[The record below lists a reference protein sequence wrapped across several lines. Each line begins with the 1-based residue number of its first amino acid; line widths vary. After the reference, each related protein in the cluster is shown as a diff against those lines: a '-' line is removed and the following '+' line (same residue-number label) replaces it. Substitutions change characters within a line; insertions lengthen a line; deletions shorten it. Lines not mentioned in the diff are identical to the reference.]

1 MEYKSELMTKT
12 TRTIIDYMYI
22 VIGSAIAALAIVLFL
37 NPAKLAPGG
46 VSGIATIMFY
56 LAGWDLGLTIFIL
69 TMPLFFIGL
78 KLFGKQYGVKTLL
91 GSLLLS
97 VFTSIWTAVFGET
110 GILDYSHEI
119 STWLSTLYGGVLS
132 GVGIGLVMKSGSNT
146 GGTDIIAQIIA
157 RYTSLSLGT
166 ALFIIDGII
175 IAAAAIFLGLESAL
189 YAIVV
194 AYITTVVINK
204 IVLSMGTNYAKTV
217 FIISEKTNEIGE
229 YISLVMER
237 GATILDAKGFYTK
250 ESRPMI
256 MTVIPNQDVSRL
268 TKAVNRIDGKAFMI
282 INETFHVLGEGYTS
296 IEKIAHTSDVTQ
308 H

>member
-1 MEYKSELMTKT
+1 
-12 TRTIIDYMYI
+12 
-22 VIGSAIAALAIVLFL
+22 
-37 NPAKLAPGG
+37 
-46 VSGIATIMFY
+46 
-56 LAGWDLGLTIFIL
+56 
-69 TMPLFFIGL
+69 
-78 KLFGKQYGVKTLL
+78 
-91 GSLLLS
+91 
-97 VFTSIWTAVFGET
+97 
-110 GILDYSHEI
+110 
-119 STWLSTLYGGVLS
+119 
-132 GVGIGLVMKSGSNT
+132 MKSGSNT

-166 ALFIIDGII
+166 ALFVIDGII
-175 IAAAAIFLGLESAL
+175 ISAAAIFLGLESAL

-268 TKAVNRIDGKAFMI
+268 TKAVNQIDGKAFMI